1 MSNQVRLFYCFK
13 RCRQRALEFWAAE
26 QISING
32 GKMENL
38 ENLKTEIVTSVNGAQ
53 DIKALEEIRVAVL
66 GKKGKIT
73 ELMKGLGALSIEEK
87 KEIGKNLNIL
97 KTEVEAA
104 LEAQKSILEAKEL
117 NAKLANE
124 TIDVTLPVR
133 PENQGRIHPVSKI
146 YEEVVSIFGQMGFEV
161 AEGPDIED
169 QFHNFNALNMP
180 ANHPARQMQDTFYI
194 PNPDSE
200 DFDDSF
206 VVRTHTSPVQIR
218 TMENKKPP
226 IRIIAPGRTY
236 RSDYDATHTPMF
248 HQVEGLVIDKN
259 ITLAHLKGCL
269 YDFVKAFFELDEI
282 PVRYRPSYFPFTEP
296 SAEMDIGCKKSKTEL
311 KIGAGTDWLEILGCG
326 MVHPNVLRAGG
337 IDPDEYQGFAFGV
350 GIDRLAMLK
359 YGIPD
364 LRTFFESDVRWLKHY
379 GFVPLDESSMTGG
392 LSNNGGI
399 AR

>member
-1 MSNQVRLFYCFK
+1 
-13 RCRQRALEFWAAE
+13 
-26 QISING
+26 
-32 GKMENL
+32 MENI
-38 ENLKTEIVTSVNGAQ
+38 ENIKQETLQAITEAK
-53 DIKALEEIRVAVL
+53 DLKALDDIRVAAL
-66 GKKGKIT
+66 GKKGKVT
-73 ELMKGLGALSIEEK
+73 EMMKSLGLLSVEEK
-87 KEIGKNLNIL
+87 KEMGKGLNIL
-97 KTEVEAA
+97 KTDIENA
-104 LEAQKSILEAKEL
+104 LEKQKEILEAKEL
-117 NAKLANE
+117 NERLQSEK
-124 TIDVTLPVR
+124 IDVTLPIR

-146 YEEVVSIFGQMGFEV
+146 YEEVVAIFGEMGFEV

-194 PNPDSE
+194 PNPDSN

-218 TMENKKPP
+218 TMEKNKLP
-226 IRIIAPGRTY
+226 IRVIAPGRTY

-259 ITLAHLKGCL
+259 ITMAHLKGCL

-326 MVHPNVLRAGG
+326 MVHPKVLLAGG
-337 IDPDEYQGFAFGV
+337 IDPDEYQGFAFGM

-392 LSNNGGI
+392 LSNNGGL

>member
-1 MSNQVRLFYCFK
+1 
-13 RCRQRALEFWAAE
+13 
-26 QISING
+26 
-32 GKMENL
+32 MENL
-38 ENLKTEIVTSVNGAQ
+38 ENLKSEIVASVNKAQ
-53 DIKALEEIRVAVL
+53 NIKELEDIRVSVL
-66 GKKGKIT
+66 GKKGTIT
-73 ELMKGLGALSIEEK
+73 ELMKGLSALSVEEK
-87 KEIGKNLNIL
+87 KEMGKNLNIL
-97 KTEVEAA
+97 KSEVEKV
-104 LEAQKSILEAKEL
+104 LETQKSLLEEKEL
-117 NAKLANE
+117 NAKLKNE
-124 TIDVTLPVR
+124 AIDVTLPIR

-146 YEEVVSIFGQMGFEV
+146 YEEVVAIFGEMGFDV

-194 PNPDSE
+194 PNPESQ

-218 TMENKKPP
+218 TMENRKPP

-269 YDFVKAFFELDEI
+269 YDFVKAFFELDDI

-296 SAEMDIGCKKSKTEL
+296 SAEMDIGCKKTKTEL

-326 MVHPNVLRAGG
+326 MVHPNVLKAGG
-337 IDPDEYQGFAFGV
+337 IDPNEYQGFAFGL

>member
-1 MSNQVRLFYCFK
+1 
-13 RCRQRALEFWAAE
+13 
-26 QISING
+26 
-32 GKMENL
+32 MENL
-38 ENLKTEIVTSVNGAQ
+38 ENLKSEIVASVNKAQ
-53 DIKALEEIRVAVL
+53 NIKELEDIRVSVL
-66 GKKGKIT
+66 GKKGTIT
-73 ELMKGLGALSIEEK
+73 ELMKGLSALSVEEK
-87 KEIGKNLNIL
+87 KEMGKNLNIL
-97 KTEVEAA
+97 KSEVEKV
-104 LEAQKSILEAKEL
+104 LETQKSLLEEKEL
-117 NAKLANE
+117 NVKLKNE
-124 TIDVTLPVR
+124 AIDVTLPIR

-146 YEEVVSIFGQMGFEV
+146 YEEVVAIFGEMGFDV

-194 PNPDSE
+194 PNPESQ

-218 TMENKKPP
+218 TMENRKPP

-269 YDFVKAFFELDEI
+269 YDFVKAFFELDDI

-296 SAEMDIGCKKSKTEL
+296 SAEMDIGCKKTKTEL

-326 MVHPNVLRAGG
+326 MVHPNVLKAGG
-337 IDPDEYQGFAFGV
+337 IDPNEYQGFAFGL

>member
-1 MSNQVRLFYCFK
+1 
-13 RCRQRALEFWAAE
+13 
-26 QISING
+26 
-32 GKMENL
+32 MENL
-38 ENLKTEIVTSVNGAQ
+38 ESLKAEILAAIAQAQ
-53 DIKALEEIRVAVL
+53 DLKAWDEARVAAL
-66 GKKGKIT
+66 GKKGKVT
-73 ELMKGLGALSIEEK
+73 ELMKGMGALPVEQKIEMGK
-87 KEIGKNLNIL
+87 KLNVLKAEI
-97 KTEVEAA
+97 EQA
-104 LEAQKSILEAKEL
+104 LENRRNELAEKEM
-117 NAKLANE
+117 NEKLAKE
-124 TIDVTLPVR
+124 TIDVTLPIRDEV
-133 PENQGRIHPVSKI
+133 QGRIHPVSKI
-146 YEEVVSIFGQMGFEV
+146 YEEVVAIFGEMGFEV

-194 PNPDSE
+194 PNKNSD
-200 DFDDSF
+200 DFDDSY

-218 TMENKKPP
+218 TMESKKPP

-259 ITLAHLKGCL
+259 ITMAHLKGCL

-296 SAEMDIGCKKSKTEL
+296 SAEMDIGCLKTKSEL

-337 IDPDEYQGFAFGV
+337 IDPDEYQGFAFGM

-379 GFVPLDESSMTGG
+379 GFNPLDFSSMTGG
-392 LSNNGGI
+392 LSNNGGS

>member
-1 MSNQVRLFYCFK
+1 MED
-13 RCRQRALEFWAAE
+13 LEKLKSELLQKIENAAD
-26 QISING
+26 
-32 GKMENL
+32 L
-38 ENLKTEIVTSVNGAQ
+38 
-53 DIKALEEIRVAVL
+53 KALDEIRVSVL
-66 GKKGKIT
+66 GKKGIIT
-73 ELMKGLGALSIEEK
+73 EKMKTLGTLPLEEK
-87 KEIGKNLNIL
+87 IVAGKLLNVL
-97 KTEVEAA
+97 KTA
-104 LEAQKSILEAKEL
+104 LETAIDNKKQQLETEEL
-117 NAKLANE
+117 NRRLAGE
-124 TIDVTLPVR
+124 RIDVTLPVR
-133 PENQGRIHPVSKI
+133 PEIQGRIHPVSKI
-146 YEEVVSIFGQMGFEV
+146 YEEVVAIFGQMGFEV

-194 PNPDSE
+194 ANPDSS

-206 VVRTHTSPVQIR
+206 VVRTHTSGMQIR
-218 TMENKKPP
+218 TMESKKPP

-248 HQVEGLVIDKN
+248 HQVEGLVIDK
-259 ITLAHLKGCL
+259 TTTMAHLKGCL
-269 YDFVKAFFELDEI
+269 YDFVRAFFEVDDI
-282 PVRYRPSYFPFTEP
+282 KVRYRPSYFPFTEP
-296 SAEMDIGCKKSKTEL
+296 SAEMDIGCKKGKSEL
-311 KIGAGTDWLEILGCG
+311 KIGEGDDWLEILGCG

-364 LRTFFESDVRWLKHY
+364 LRTFFESDLRWLKHY

-392 LSNNGGI
+392 LSNNGGL

>member
-1 MSNQVRLFYCFK
+1 
-13 RCRQRALEFWAAE
+13 
-26 QISING
+26 
-32 GKMENL
+32 MENL
-38 ENLKTEIVTSVNGAQ
+38 ENLKSELLAEIAGVS
-53 DIKALEEIRVAVL
+53 DLKAWDECRVAL
-66 GKKGKIT
+66 IGKKGKIT
-73 ELMKGLGALSIEEK
+73 EQLKGLSALPLEQKIEAGK
-87 KEIGKNLNIL
+87 KLNVLKSEI
-97 KTEVEAA
+97 EAA
-104 LEAQKSILEAKEL
+104 LSARKDVLEVEEL
-117 NAKLANE
+117 NKKLMSE
-124 TIDVTLPVR
+124 TVDVTLPVR
-133 PENQGRIHPVSKI
+133 PEAQGRIHPVSKI
-146 YEEVVSIFGQMGFEV
+146 YEEVVAIFGEMGFEV

-194 PNPDSE
+194 PNKNSD
-200 DFDDSF
+200 DFDDSY

-218 TMENKKPP
+218 TMEAKRPP

-259 ITLAHLKGCL
+259 ITMAHLKGCL

-296 SAEMDIGCKKSKTEL
+296 SAEMDIGCLKTKTEL

-326 MVHPNVLRAGG
+326 MVHPSVLKAGG

-379 GFVPLDESSMTGG
+379 GFTPLDFSSMTGG
-392 LSNNGGI
+392 LSNNGGS

>member
-1 MSNQVRLFYCFK
+1 
-13 RCRQRALEFWAAE
+13 
-26 QISING
+26 
-32 GKMENL
+32 MENI
-38 ENLKTEIVTSVNGAQ
+38 ENLKKELVAEIEATQ
-53 DIKALEEIRVAVL
+53 DLKALEEARVAIT
-66 GKKGKIT
+66 GKKGKLT
-73 ELMKGLGALSIEEK
+73 AMMKDLSSLSVEEK
-87 KEIGKNLNIL
+87 KEMGKNLNLL
-97 KTEVEAA
+97 KAEVEKA
-104 LEAQKSILEAKEL
+104 LDQRKSTLEEKAL
-117 NAKLANE
+117 NEKLAKE

-133 PENQGRIHPVSKI
+133 PETQGRIHPVSKI
-146 YEEVVSIFGQMGFEV
+146 YEEVVAIFGQMGFSV

-194 PNPDSE
+194 PNPDSD
-200 DFDDSF
+200 DFDDSY

-218 TMENKKPP
+218 TMENQQPP

-259 ITLAHLKGCL
+259 ITMAHLKGCL

-296 SAEMDIGCKKSKTEL
+296 SAEMDIGCLKTKNEL
-311 KIGAGTDWLEILGCG
+311 KIGAGNDWLEILGCG

-337 IDPDEYQGFAFGV
+337 IDPDVYQGFAFGM

-379 GFVPLDESSMTGG
+379 GFNALDEASMTGG
-392 LSNNGGI
+392 LSNNGG
-399 AR
+399 ANR

>member
-1 MSNQVRLFYCFK
+1 
-13 RCRQRALEFWAAE
+13 
-26 QISING
+26 
-32 GKMENL
+32 MEDI
-38 ENLKTEIVTSVNGAQ
+38 ESLKTEMLAAVS
-53 DIKALEEIRVAVL
+53 KAEDLKSWDEARVALL
-66 GKKGKIT
+66 GKKGRIT
-73 ELMKGLGALSIEEK
+73 ELMKGMGALPAEQKIEM
-87 KEIGKNLNIL
+87 GKRLNVL
-97 KTEVEAA
+97 KSEVEEA
-104 LEAQKSILEAKEL
+104 LNVRRAELAEKEL
-117 NAKLANE
+117 NEKLARE
-124 TIDVTLPVR
+124 TVDVTLPVR

-146 YEEVVSIFGQMGFEV
+146 YEEVVAIFGEMGFEV

-194 PNPDSE
+194 PNKNSD
-200 DFDDSF
+200 DFDDSY

-218 TMENKKPP
+218 TMERQRPP
-226 IRIIAPGRTY
+226 IRIVAPGRTY

-259 ITLAHLKGCL
+259 ITMAHLKGCL
-269 YDFVKAFFELDEI
+269 YDFVKAFFELDDI

-296 SAEMDIGCKKSKTEL
+296 SAEMDIGCLKTKDEL

-337 IDPDEYQGFAFGV
+337 IDPEEYQGFAFGM

-379 GFVPLDESSMTGG
+379 GFTPLDFSSMTGG
-392 LSNNGGI
+392 LSNNGGS